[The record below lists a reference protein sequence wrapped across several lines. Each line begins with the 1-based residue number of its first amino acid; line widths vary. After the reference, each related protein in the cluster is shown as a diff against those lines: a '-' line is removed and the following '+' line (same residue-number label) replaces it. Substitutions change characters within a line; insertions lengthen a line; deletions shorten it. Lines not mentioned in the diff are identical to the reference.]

1 VRFRTRVFLATFGVA
16 ALSLL
21 AAASLASW
29 SFRRHLL
36 EQLQSS
42 LVSEARMVARLVA
55 GLPAGTTPEALDAE
69 ADAVGRLLRG
79 RVTFIAADGRV
90 VGDSLASGD
99 ELARLENHGSRP
111 EVVAARRTGLGVE
124 RRWSTTANAELL
136 YAAVRV
142 DHGPVAVVRLA
153 LPVSAVADRVWSS
166 VATGAFSL
174 VVAIGGALILA
185 WVSSRLLSRRLDG
198 LVDLARRHADG
209 EAPARLLEPGRDEIG
224 LVARVLDETARA
236 IRRRVEELERDRAR
250 MAAILAGMVEG
261 VLVVNEAGEVQL
273 VNEAAR
279 RMLQLDDGAIGR
291 SYLELVRHPDVA
303 AEISRAL
310 DGEPSAGLELSLG
323 REPGQVFI
331 ARTAP
336 VSSAAGR
343 GAVLVLHDITDL
355 RRADRIRRDFV
366 ANVSHE
372 LRTPLTAIRGYVEAL
387 LDAPPGSGDE
397 RRFLE
402 IVARHAWRMERLVQD
417 LLRLARLDA
426 GQEPLERAP
435 CETAR
440 LVEGVLA
447 ELQPAIEAR
456 RQTVRLEIAPEAR
469 EVVGDAAKLHDV
481 LRNLLENASNYAPE
495 GSAITVRAAIE
506 PGWYVLQVLDEGP
519 GIPEADL
526 SRVFERFYR
535 VDKARSRDTG
545 GTGLGLSIV
554 RHLVDLHGGRV
565 SAANRPEG
573 GAVFTVR
580 LPAALA
586 GEAPRLEGQQG

>member
-1 VRFRTRVFLATFGVA
+1 VRFRTRIFLATAGVA

-21 AAASLASW
+21 AAASLATW

-36 EQLQSS
+36 EQLEAS
-42 LVSEARMVARLVA
+42 LVSEAQMVARLVA
-55 GLPAGTTPEALDAE
+55 GQPADVTTEALDAE
-69 ADAVGRLLRG
+69 ADAIGGFLRG

-99 ELARLENHGSRP
+99 ELARIENHGGRP
-111 EVVAARRTGLGVE
+111 EVVAARRTGLGVA
-124 RRWSTTANAELL
+124 RRWSTTAGAELV

-142 DHGPVAVVRLA
+142 EHGPVAVVRLA
-153 LPVSAVADRVWSS
+153 LPVADVAARVRST
-166 VATGAFSL
+166 VATGAL
-174 VVAIGGALILA
+174 ALIVAIGGALGLA
-185 WVSSRLLSRRLDG
+185 WVSARLLSRRLDE
-198 LVDLARRHADG
+198 LVGLARRHARG
-209 EAPARLLEPGRDEIG
+209 QPPERVLEPGPDEIG
-224 LVARVLDETARA
+224 LVARVLDEAA
-236 IRRRVEELERDRAR
+236 LGLRRRIEELERDRAR

-279 RMLQLDDGAIGR
+279 RMLKLDEDAVGR

-310 DGEPSAGLELSLG
+310 DGELTAGLELSLS

-336 VSSAAGR
+336 VSSPAGR

-355 RRADRIRRDFV
+355 KRADRIRRDFV

-387 LDAPPGSGDE
+387 LDAPPGSGDA

-402 IVARHAWRMERLVQD
+402 IVARHAWRMERLVND

-435 CETAR
+435 CETSR
-440 LVEGVLA
+440 LVDGVLA
-447 ELQPAIEAR
+447 ELQPSLQGR
-456 RQTVRLEIAPEAR
+456 RQTVRVEIAPEAR

-481 LRNLLENASNYAPE
+481 LRNLVENASNYAPE
-495 GSAITVRAAIE
+495 GSAITVRAAAE
-506 PGWYVLQVLDEGP
+506 PGWSVLQVLDEGP

-573 GAVFTVR
+573 GAAFTVR
-580 LPAALA
+580 LPRP
-586 GEAPRLEGQQG
+586 AP

>member
-1 VRFRTRVFLATFGVA
+1 VRFRTRLFLATAGVSGLSLLVA
-16 ALSLL
+16 AL
-21 AAASLASW
+21 LASW
-29 SFRRHLL
+29 AFRRHLL
-36 EQLQSS
+36 DQLETS
-42 LVSEARMVARLVA
+42 LVAEARMVARLLA
-55 GLPAGTTPEALDAE
+55 EQPPQATRDTLDAE
-69 ADAVGRLLRG
+69 ADIVGRWLRG

-90 VGDSLASGD
+90 LADSLASGD
-99 ELARLENHGSRP
+99 ELLRLENHGTRP
-111 EVVAARRTGLGVE
+111 EVVAAVRTGLGVE
-124 RRWSTTANAELL
+124 RRWSTTANAELI

-142 DHGPVAVVRLA
+142 DRGPVAVARLA
-153 LPVSAVADRVWSS
+153 LPVTDVAARVRSA
-166 VATGAFSL
+166 VATGALSL
-174 VVAIGGALILA
+174 IVAVGGALGLA
-185 WVSSRLLSRRLDG
+185 WISARLLSRRLDE
-198 LVDLARRHADG
+198 LVGLARRHAG
-209 EAPARLLEPGRDEIG
+209 SQPPGPAFEPRRDEIG
-224 LVARVLDETARA
+224 LVAQVLDEAA
-236 IRRRVEELERDRAR
+236 QALRRRVEELERDRAR

-279 RMLQLDDGAIGR
+279 RMLKLDEGAIGR
-291 SYLELVRHPDVA
+291 PYLELVRHPDVA

-310 DGEPSAGLELSLG
+310 DGELTAGLELSLS

-331 ARTAP
+331 ARSAP
-336 VSSAAGR
+336 VSSPAGR

-355 RRADRIRRDFV
+355 KRADRIRRDFV

-387 LDAPPGSGDE
+387 LDAPPGSADE

-426 GQEPLERAP
+426 GQEPLELAP
-435 CETAR
+435 CDTSR

-447 ELQPAIEAR
+447 ELQPALEGR

-469 EVVGDAAKLHDV
+469 EILGDAAKLHDV
-481 LRNLLENASNYAPE
+481 LRNLIENASNYAPE
-495 GSAITVRAAIE
+495 GSTITVRAAVE
-506 PGWYVLQVLDEGP
+506 GDCSVLQVLDEGP

-526 SRVFERFYR
+526 SRIFERFYR
-535 VDKARSRDTG
+535 VDKARSRETG

-565 SAANRPEG
+565 VVANRPEG

-580 LPAALA
+580 LPRAA
-586 GEAPRLEGQQG
+586 P

>member
-506 PGWYVLQVLDEGP
+506 PGWHVLQVLDEGP

-580 LPAALA
+580 LPAFGAA
-586 GEAPRLEGQQG
+586 DSAVRASAPE